1 MVAEGCFVSSEA
13 KITFGCHWAW
23 ALLKQGRPLEARA
36 ALDKV
41 PYTCAPE
48 LLFTAACMAC
58 ATGELGFARSL
69 ISDAISFSIDPDAMK
84 LRALEEPELETI
96 WRSDADATE

>member
-41 PYTCAPE
+41 PYTLAPE
-48 LLFTAACMAC
+48 LLFSGACVSC
-58 ATGELGFARSL
+58 ATGEYELARSL
-69 ISDAISFSIDPDAMK
+69 ISDAITFSIDPDAMK
-84 LRALEEPELETI
+84 LRAMEEPELEMI
-96 WRSDADATE
+96 WRDENQ

>member
-48 LLFTAACMAC
+48 LLFT
-58 ATGELGFARSL
+58 
-69 ISDAISFSIDPDAMK
+69 SDAISFSIDPDAMK